1 MAVISISRQY
11 GAGGTV
17 VADDVARRL
26 GYKLVE
32 REIINQVAKEG
43 GVSSKWVEEVEKG
56 AGDRLARLLS
66 EWVATNPMV
75 RNLPDPTVEFDEDQ
89 YRQYLWQVITR
100 TAQEGNVVFVGR
112 GSQYILREF
121 PGVVRCYLVAG
132 EEERIASLVS
142 RFEVSRER
150 AELVVRR
157 EEKKRLAFLR
167 AFKGPDPEEPTLYHM
182 VINTGLVR
190 HEKAADFVCRLAAEQ
205 EFGSG

>member
-11 GAGGTV
+11 GAGGTL
-17 VADDVARRL
+17 VADIVARRL

-66 EWVATNPMV
+66 EWVATNPMM
-75 RNLPDPTVEFDEDQ
+75 RNLPDPTTEFDEDQ
-89 YRQYLWQVITR
+89 YRQYLRQVITR
-100 TAQEGNVVFVGR
+100 TAQGGNVVFVGR
-112 GSQYILREF
+112 GSQYILRDF
-121 PGVVRCYLVAG
+121 PGAVRCYLVAD
-132 EEERIASLVS
+132 EEDRIASLIE
-142 RFEVSRER
+142 RFKVSRER
-150 AELVVRR
+150 AEAVVRR

-167 AFKGPDPEEPTLYHM
+167 SFRGPAPEDPTLYHL
-182 VINTGLVR
+182 VINTSLVR

-205 EFGSG
+205 EFGTG